1 MAHQRTHLLAIGF
14 GVLVDETLEV
24 FVVTVDQPVTP
35 ALQVVESLVVL
46 ASRAVHLFEQ
56 GVDGIQVLYA
66 HQLADER
73 HVALTGAMS
82 GVLAGFSQCFAQLVG
97 QRQACQGIGLERGQA
112 LANSTSACCPGIGAA
127 CAWTRPGAPCWTFAI
142 SIARNRTSVGS
153 HTPCSWPI
161 AACCRRFLPM
171 N

>member
-56 GVDGIQVLYA
+56 GVDGIQVLHA
-66 HQLADER
+66 HQLADKR
-73 HVALTGAMS
+73 HVAFAGTVS
-82 GVLAGFSQCFAQLVG
+82 GVLGSLG
-97 QRQACQGIGLERGQA
+97 QGLA
-112 LANSTSACCPGIGAA
+112 
-127 CAWTRPGAPCWTFAI
+127 
-142 SIARNRTSVGS
+142 
-153 HTPCSWPI
+153 
-161 AACCRRFLPM
+161 
-171 N
+171 